1 MPAAAV
7 IPAPIAYV
15 IVAVV
20 EKLVVGFRLQTRTF
34 FTKRTFSCDFSI
46 RVNVGWIT
54 RLQNTKLEV
63 GQKGWLIRFF
73 FSCVKSKWIIPSQIG
88 RMSTSLFTVSKLEC
102 FKQSK

>member
-46 RVNVGWIT
+46 RVKRGMDYKT
-54 RLQNTKLEV
+54 ANTKLEV
-63 GQKGWLIRFF
+63 GQKGWLIRFLF
-73 FSCVKSKWIIPSQIG
+73 ICVKSKWIIPSQIG
-88 RMSTSLFTVSKLEC
+88 RMVYFFVYCE
-102 FKQSK
+102 